1 MNKQPSNKEI
11 LIEYLLKEYE
21 KSTSNEV
28 LIYKSDLPNIP
39 LAPGNIIKTIYLLKE
54 DGLLTIV
61 RRPTDDDFSIPWTVA
76 LKSPCIDYF
85 ENKELKHKEQKLTF
99 FNEIRAWITLAIA
112 LAAFIQS
119 IYTTNSKNASLE
131 HFESETA
138 ASVSDNQFHDP

>member
-28 LIYKSDLPNIP
+28 LIYKSDLPDIP

-61 RRPTDDDFSIPWTVA
+61 RDQLMMISVFLDSRI
-76 LKSPCIDYF
+76 
-85 ENKELKHKEQKLTF
+85 
-99 FNEIRAWITLAIA
+99 EI
-112 LAAFIQS
+112 
-119 IYTTNSKNASLE
+119 SL
-131 HFESETA
+131 H
-138 ASVSDNQFHDP
+138 